1 MCLQV
6 KMHEKRDEIDR
17 LRRYGNFDVQYLM
30 SFVEGLLRQFEI
42 QWPGENKVSTSS
54 IYPSPNSSSDIIIE
68 SSQLKVFS

>member
-1 MCLQV
+1 
-6 KMHEKRDEIDR
+6 MHEKRDEIDR

-42 QWPGENKVSTSS
+42 QWPGENKVSTSN
-54 IYPSPNSSSDIIIE
+54 IYPSPNSSRDIIIE